1 MNLHRTEPLVR
12 ELVILSTIVNPV
24 EQLQRWEVDAVMSQM
39 LFKKAGSVYS
49 QQAWSPHQ
57 DNSYPQ
63 IPYPLNITT
72 NLFLTD
78 ADPENG
84 GMYIYPGSQQEPL
97 LPFEPTISHKEK
109 PGTNPGNTI
118 KIPPQYKKKDLRVEA
133 GSVLIMNSHL
143 IHGSYPNYSPT
154 RSRPLF
160 SVTYVTKGI
169 DVPYGNNAKRKRM
182 AIKD

>member
-1 MNLHRTEPLVR
+1 MLP
-12 ELVILSTIVNPV
+12 TIVNPV
-24 EQLQRWEVDAVMSQM
+24 EQLQRWEVDAVMSQI
-39 LFKKAGSVYS
+39 LFKKTGSAYS
-49 QQAWSPHQ
+49 LQAWNPHQ

-84 GMYIYPGSQQEPL
+84 GMYLLPGSQRELL

-109 PGTNPGNTI
+109 QGTNPGNTI
-118 KIPPQYKKKDLRVEA
+118 KIPSQYKKVNLAVKA
-133 GSVLIMNSHL
+133 GSMLIMNSHL
-143 IHGSYPNYSPT
+143 IHGSYSNSSPT

-160 SVTYVTKGI
+160 SVTYVTKGVN
-169 DVPYGNNAKRKRM
+169 VPYGTNAKRERMSVRPYEPKYFDKR
-182 AIKD
+182 D